1 MQVNLIKDPSID
13 CVDETFPNMEALVH
27 HWEEGRMA
35 WSEDGG
41 CGA

>member
-1 MQVNLIKDPSID
+1 MQVNLMKDPSID
-13 CVDETFPNMEALVH
+13 CVDESIGDLFH

-41 CGA
+41 